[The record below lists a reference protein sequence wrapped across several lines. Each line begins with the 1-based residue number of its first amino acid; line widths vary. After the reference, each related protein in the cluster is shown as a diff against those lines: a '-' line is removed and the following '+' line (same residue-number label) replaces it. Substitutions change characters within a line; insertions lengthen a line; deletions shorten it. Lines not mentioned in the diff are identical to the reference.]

1 MYYDARVIKSSGSGS
16 FLVHSDKLGRS
27 LWMDVWLSKDGE
39 VMCDWNKYIFYLNNS
54 NDVEEMKLQRD
65 FDVFDAFSSAAIEYF
80 ESFNLNEGGDMK
92 PKSKTEE
99 TYITILEI
107 ENWNNECPNVG
118 TITLENIDGKFK
130 KAIESHFNA
139 ALISFS
145 FVDEQVKHLSDC
157 INASPIDVLVKLDV
171 DGEVYEY
178 RVELSQTWVY

>member
-1 MYYDARVIKSSGSGS
+1 
-16 FLVHSDKLGRS
+16 
-27 LWMDVWLSKDGE
+27 
-39 VMCDWNKYIFYLNNS
+39 
-54 NDVEEMKLQRD
+54 MKT
-65 FDVFDAFSSAAIEYF
+65 
-80 ESFNLNEGGDMK
+80 
-92 PKSKTEE
+92 KSKTEE

-107 ENWNNECPNVG
+107 ENNECPNVG

-171 DGEVYEY
+171 DGENCEY

>member
-1 MYYDARVIKSSGSGS
+1 
-16 FLVHSDKLGRS
+16 
-27 LWMDVWLSKDGE
+27 
-39 VMCDWNKYIFYLNNS
+39 
-54 NDVEEMKLQRD
+54 
-65 FDVFDAFSSAAIEYF
+65 
-80 ESFNLNEGGDMK
+80 MK

-99 TYITILEI
+99 TKYITILEI

-130 KAIESHFNA
+130 EAIESHFDA

-145 FVDEQVKHLSDC
+145 FVDEQVKRLSDC

-171 DGEVYEY
+171 AGEVYER